1 VKIGTIKPAKGA
13 TRERKRRG
21 LGPAS
26 GLGGTAGRGHKGQLA
41 RSGGKVARWF
51 EGGQMPIQRRLPKVG
66 FKNPTRVEYQVVNV
80 GLLARYEKGETVD
93 RKTLQAKRLIDRADL
108 PVKILGDGEIASAL
122 TVSVDKISA
131 SARQKI
137 EAAGGSV
144 TLSAPRVY
152 RARHVKRN
160 GESKK
165 GRPRPGDVK

>member
-1 VKIGTIKPAKGA
+1 VRIGTIKPAKGA

-41 RSGGKVARWF
+41 RTGGKVARWF

-66 FKNPTRVEYQVVNV
+66 FRNPTRVEYQVVNV
-80 GLLARYEKGETVD
+80 GLLVRFEKGETVD
-93 RKTLQAKRLIDRADL
+93 RKTLQAKRLIDRANL

-122 TVSVDKISA
+122 TVSVDAISA

-144 TLSAPRVY
+144 TLPTPRVY

-165 GRPRPGDVK
+165 GRGASRQ